1 MAEEKITFE
10 KKLEK
15 LEKIAKA
22 LGDSKTELEKSVEL
36 FEEGMA
42 LAKELDKQLSAIE
55 RRIEIVTSD
64 SSEDSVVTEEY
75 K

>member
-10 KKLEK
+10 QKLQK
-15 LEKIAKA
+15 LEKISKA
-22 LGDSKTELEKSVEL
+22 LGDTKTELEQSVAL

-42 LAKELDKQLSAIE
+42 LAKELDKQLSKIE

-64 SSEDSVVTEEY
+64 GDSSSVVTEPY
-75 K
+75 N